1 MFPPISIIREQDEH
15 KKGRGLTQS
24 SPQSYEDSKKLYNM
38 VKNRRIPINI
48 DYTKQPYLLEHPPS
62 VPSARVVQEGCGF
75 PGFGWLFVITM
86 FTLIIGILGVGTDGQ
101 LLTTQHS
108 TQGVKL

>member
-1 MFPPISIIREQDEH
+1 
-15 KKGRGLTQS
+15 
-24 SPQSYEDSKKLYNM
+24 
-38 VKNRRIPINI
+38 
-48 DYTKQPYLLEHPPS
+48 
-62 VPSARVVQEGCGF
+62 VVQEGCGF